1 MGDRNA
7 RLDIPHEV
15 IDQREQDKAERGATL
30 VEYVLMISLIA
41 LVCTM
46 ALGYFQDE
54 TVESLS
60 ASSSSLSQAGT

>member
-7 RLDIPHEV
+7 HVDFPHEV
-15 IDQREQDKAERGATL
+15 IDQREQECAERGATL

-60 ASSSSLSQAGT
+60 TSSSSLAEAGT